1 MEKKLLMTVT
11 FVAAGVTAGTILS
24 MMTVSWYQFAQARPN
39 CSSDV
44 DTITCSGG
52 SGTKGGGGGS
62 HISSDL
68 NSGEYSASGG
78 QGNGAGHYG
87 YGGRTTGNFYTGESD
102 CTGSTLNCH

>member
-11 FVAAGVTAGTILS
+11 FVAAEITVGAILS
-24 MMTVSWYQFAQARPN
+24 VMTVSSNQFAQARPN

-52 SGTKGGGGGS
+52 SGSKGGGGGN

-68 NSGEYSASGG
+68 NSGEYSANGG
-78 QGNGAGHYG
+78 QGNGGEHYG

-102 CTGSTLNCH
+102 CTGSPLNCP